1 MHNRTLTWTRSFTHC
16 SDPGR
21 CRHGMI
27 NKTISVYRSIN
38 YGTPSSSSRHL
49 AVKWVAFALLPGKNP
64 PPACRAS
71 SSCCKTMNETFISVI
86 QFLDFFTPGKS
97 VIFLPATHPL
107 SPCVLLSGF
116 LYPVLLLFDLLLF
129 SLALIFASVL
139 YDFVGLKIT
148 KSSSALRSCK
158 QIRTLLF
165 NCHLL
170 HIELPALLFPLGMGI
185 V

>member
-1 MHNRTLTWTRSFTHC
+1 MGLHHKAFGSKMSCFCSPTWEE
-16 SDPGR
+16 
-21 CRHGMI
+21 
-27 NKTISVYRSIN
+27 
-38 YGTPSSSSRHL
+38 SSSSL
-49 AVKWVAFALLPGKNP
+49 SCFLFLLQN
-64 PPACRAS
+64 
-71 SSCCKTMNETFISVI
+71 NEWDIHQCHTVFG
-86 QFLDFFTPGKS
+86 FFHSWK
-97 VIFLPATHPL
+97 ICEFLPATHPL

-165 NCHLL
+165 NCNLL
-170 HIELPALLFPLGMGI
+170 HIELPALLFPPKKWNCGKAFFNLSVHFTITFGWTSFSI
-185 V
+185 ALASSS

>member
-1 MHNRTLTWTRSFTHC
+1 
-16 SDPGR
+16 
-21 CRHGMI
+21 
-27 NKTISVYRSIN
+27 
-38 YGTPSSSSRHL
+38 
-49 AVKWVAFALLPGKNP
+49 
-64 PPACRAS
+64 
-71 SSCCKTMNETFISVI
+71 MNETLISVI

-97 VIFLPATHPL
+97 VEFLPATHPL

-165 NCHLL
+165 NCNLL
-170 HIELPALLFPLGMGI
+170 HIELPALLFPPKKFNCGKAFFNLSVHFTITFGWTSFSI
-185 V
+185 ALASSS

>member
-1 MHNRTLTWTRSFTHC
+1 M
-16 SDPGR
+16 
-21 CRHGMI
+21 
-27 NKTISVYRSIN
+27 
-38 YGTPSSSSRHL
+38 
-49 AVKWVAFALLPGKNP
+49 
-64 PPACRAS
+64 
-71 SSCCKTMNETFISVI
+71 
-86 QFLDFFTPGKS
+86 
-97 VIFLPATHPL
+97 
-107 SPCVLLSGF
+107 LLSGF

-170 HIELPALLFPLGMGI
+170 HIELPALLFPPQNETVAKRFFNLSLHVTVTFGWTSFSI
-185 V
+185 ALASSS